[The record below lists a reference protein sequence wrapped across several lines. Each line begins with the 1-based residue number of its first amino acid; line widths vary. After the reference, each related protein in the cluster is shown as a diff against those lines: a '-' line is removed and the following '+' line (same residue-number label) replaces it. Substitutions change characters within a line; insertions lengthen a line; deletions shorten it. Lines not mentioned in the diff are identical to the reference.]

1 MRRQN
6 VDVLLKV
13 RSARES
19 TALAELGVQRH
30 EVNGLQMQL
39 EEATSNLAQLVM
51 SGARNVNHAKN
62 LATLRSSSA
71 ACLRQ
76 ITDSLL
82 LAQLRERE
90 ARERWIVANRE
101 KEIGQELVDRQV
113 KADSDEATRVAHKE
127 TEDLSRGRL
136 IVRSSTS
143 DGGESS

>member
-39 EEATSNLAQLVM
+39 EEATSNLAHLVM

-82 LAQLRERE
+82 LAQLRER
-90 ARERWIVANRE
+90 AQINHLPDGIQSSLTVRRKRIVTR
-101 KEIGQELVDRQV
+101 QPELRKKRQ
-113 KADSDEATRVAHKE
+113 RICLVAA
-127 TEDLSRGRL
+127 
-136 IVRSSTS
+136 
-143 DGGESS
+143 